1 MHCPVF
7 QCPGRR
13 ASEAIVV
20 FSLIVQFQKRLRE
33 EGRFSFFFWDVCIAH
48 MYIRLYGVR
57 DVIKNFIP
65 PQPSPFFCFCMFM

>member
-1 MHCPVF
+1 MHRDGTVHCPVF

-33 EGRFSFFFWDVCIAH
+33 EGRFSFSFG
-48 MYIRLYGVR
+48 MYVLRICTFVYTGCGML
-57 DVIKNFIP
+57 
-65 PQPSPFFCFCMFM
+65 